1 MRKDTRARDFSK
13 KVKMQIAERDA
24 PNGWPCCV
32 RCGAPAPSIAPLFFS
47 NAHFIAR
54 SQGGLGI
61 VENGL
66 TLCTSCHI
74 RYDQS
79 EHREEDREYYREY
92 LKSKHENW
100 SEEALIY
107 RKE

>member
-1 MRKDTRARDFSK
+1 MRKDTRARGFSN
-13 KVKMQIAERDA
+13 KVKMQIAERDSID
-24 PNGWPCCV
+24 GWPCCV
-32 RCGAPAPSIAPLFFS
+32 RCGAAAPAPLAWS
-47 NAHFIAR
+47 NAHYIAR
-54 SQGGLGI
+54 SQQGKGI
-61 VENGL
+61 FENGL
-66 TLCTSCHI
+66 TLCPVCHG

-79 EHREEDREYYREY
+79 EHRAADREYYREY